1 MFCSVSHNCA
11 PYLHGEE
18 IQKLVENA
26 GTDIMDQALG
36 PTNVLSSGQTTGR
49 DTALLQKREKAKG
62 NGIKKHFCSRT
73 LHEANAPGLP
83 VRTLQGCASLLHAQ
97 ILTDAS
103 LNLTSYQNKL
113 PPELNLS

>member
-1 MFCSVSHNCA
+1 M
-11 PYLHGEE
+11 ERKDK
-18 IQKLVENA
+18 KLVENA

-36 PTNVLSSGQTTGR
+36 PTRGAPHVLFSGQRAGR

-62 NGIKKHFCSRT
+62 NSIKNFFALT

-83 VRTLQGCASLLHAQ
+83 VRTLQSCASLLHAQ